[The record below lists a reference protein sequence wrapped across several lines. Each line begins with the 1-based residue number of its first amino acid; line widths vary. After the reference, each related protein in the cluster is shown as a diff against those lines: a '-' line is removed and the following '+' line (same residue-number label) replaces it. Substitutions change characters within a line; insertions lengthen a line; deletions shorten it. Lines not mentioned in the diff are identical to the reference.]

1 MLDTI
6 EIQINELFA
15 ELINFSDTLIE
26 ERFIADI
33 LVNDLNTEDI
43 NRNFDKFIFTKSTS
57 MLKSISLLLK
67 NNDIDGSLI
76 LTRTLL
82 ESYEIGKAYRR
93 DTTISKQLYYNSLKW
108 RFEHLYIENNK
119 VICNK
124 NKSKGCSSLSR
135 LKEIN
140 EGDEYLR
147 IVYSYLSAYVHVD
160 LITQWDY
167 IDRDGF
173 YSTNCYVD
181 NNIVISIALYIYLKL
196 FNMIIVWGKYY
207 YAGDNYIDRGKKL
220 YFKGLLVIKK
230 VLDIVIDEYEN
241 IEKPYH
247 DRIQNYIETLTF
259 SLKVMKNKTNKEIRK
274 HKKSIVKATF

>member
-6 EIQINELFA
+6 EVEVNELFD
-15 ELINFSDTLIE
+15 ELITFADEIIE
-26 ERFIADI
+26 ERFFADI
-33 LVNDLNTEDI
+33 LVNDLNTEDF

-57 MLKSISLLLK
+57 MLKSILLLLK
-67 NNDIDGSLI
+67 NNDFDGSLI

-93 DTTISKQLYYNSLKW
+93 DTNISKQLYYNSLKW

-119 VICNK
+119 IRL
-124 NKSKGCSSLSR
+124 NKSKSKDCSSLSR
-135 LKEIN
+135 LKEVN
-140 EGDEYLR
+140 EGDEYLS
-147 IVYSYLSAYVHVD
+147 ILYSYLSAHVHVD

-167 IDRDGF
+167 VDRDGF

-181 NNIVISIALYIYLKL
+181 NNLVISIALYVYLKL

-207 YAGDNYIDRGKKL
+207 YAGDNYIDIGKKL
-220 YFKGLLVIKK
+220 YFKGLLVVKK
-230 VLDIVIDEYEN
+230 VLDILINEYEN
-241 IEKPYH
+241 IEKLCY
-247 DRIQNYIETLTF
+247 DGIQNYIETLIF
-259 SLKVMKNKTNKEIRK
+259 AFKVMKNKTNREIRK

>member
-6 EIQINELFA
+6 EVEVNELFD
-15 ELINFSDTLIE
+15 ELITFADELIE
-26 ERFIADI
+26 ERFLADI
-33 LVNDLNTEDI
+33 LVNDLNTEDF

-67 NNDIDGSLI
+67 NNDFDGSLI

-82 ESYEIGKAYRR
+82 ETYEIGKAYRR
-93 DTTISKQLYYNSLKW
+93 DTNISKELYYNSMKW
-108 RFEHLYIENNK
+108 RFDHLYIENNK
-119 VICNK
+119 IRCNK
-124 NKSKGCSSLSR
+124 NKNKGCRSLSK
-135 LKEIN
+135 LKEVN
-140 EGDEYLR
+140 QNDDYLS

-167 IDRDGF
+167 VDRDGF

-207 YAGDNYIDRGKKL
+207 YAPDKIE
-220 YFKGLLVIKK
+220 FI
-230 VLDIVIDEYEN
+230 IVSGEIS
-241 IEKPYH
+241 
-247 DRIQNYIETLTF
+247 F
-259 SLKVMKNKTNKEIRK
+259 SQAI
-274 HKKSIVKATF
+274 

>member
-1 MLDTI
+1 M
-6 EIQINELFA
+6 
-15 ELINFSDTLIE
+15 
-26 ERFIADI
+26 
-33 LVNDLNTEDI
+33 
-43 NRNFDKFIFTKSTS
+43 
-57 MLKSISLLLK
+57 
-67 NNDIDGSLI
+67 
-76 LTRTLL
+76 
-82 ESYEIGKAYRR
+82 
-93 DTTISKQLYYNSLKW
+93 
-108 RFEHLYIENNK
+108 
-119 VICNK
+119 
-124 NKSKGCSSLSR
+124 
-135 LKEIN
+135 
-140 EGDEYLR
+140 
-147 IVYSYLSAYVHVD
+147 D

-247 DRIQNYIETLTF
+247 DGIQNYIETLTF